1 MLNFVQAGLSLASG
15 FMGSS
20 SAKKAAKRKA
30 QQIRAMASYNARVKE
45 MEARSIQAVGKYE
58 TKQAYKQRTRA
69 VQEQRAAFAKTGA
82 ITSGTPM
89 SVMIEQAMQMDID
102 VQNQRRN
109 RLLQEQNLKQQAKGI
124 QYEGEVGAETALAEG
139 RAKARS
145 SLLGGISSAIGGIG
159 AGMSAIDAAKAQRTY
174 TGSWWKY

>member
-1 MLNFVQAGLSLASG
+1 MLNFISAGISLASG

-30 QQIRAMASYNARVKE
+30 QQMRAMANYNARVKE
-45 MEARSIQAVGKYE
+45 MEAKSILNTLEAE
-58 TKQAYKQRTRA
+58 TKRD
-69 VQEQRAAFAKTGA
+69 AKSIYATKA
-82 ITSGTPM
+82 TQKVAQSKDLSKTPM
-89 SVMIEQAMQMDID
+89 SVMIEQAMEMDLD

-124 QYEGEVGAETALAEG
+124 RYEGEVGAETALAEG

-145 SLLGGISSAIGGIG
+145 SLLGGISGAIGGIG
-159 AGMSAIDAAKAQRTY
+159 AGLEAMDTAKAQDTY